1 MSTSTTTP
9 TPDAGRL
16 MMAIKDAH
24 IAARKLETIASTL
37 SLAIA
42 DLDTVRLRA
51 TGDIALT
58 WYVQR
63 AIDAVSVARGVV
75 AAQAEFLQGVG
86 SDGS

>member
-1 MSTSTTTP
+1 MNTPTS
-9 TPDAGRL
+9 TPDADRL
-16 MMAIKDAH
+16 MTAISDAH
-24 IAARKLETIASTL
+24 IAARRLQSAVNTL
-37 SLAIA
+37 SLALS

-51 TGDIALT
+51 TGDITLL